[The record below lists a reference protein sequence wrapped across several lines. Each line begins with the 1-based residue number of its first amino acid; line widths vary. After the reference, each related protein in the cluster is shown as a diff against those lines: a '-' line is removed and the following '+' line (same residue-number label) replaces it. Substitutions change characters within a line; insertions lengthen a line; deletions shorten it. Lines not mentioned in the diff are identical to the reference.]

1 MRCLG
6 PYGFYAINHFTM
18 FIFPTAVIVAYNV
31 GVERSA
37 ARQALNLNV
46 PILKFDLL
54 EDAANAIVDNQFH

>member
-1 MRCLG
+1 M
-6 PYGFYAINHFTM
+6 
-18 FIFPTAVIVAYNV
+18 IVAYNV

-54 EDAANAIVDNQFH
+54 EDAATALVDNQFHKDSQKRS